1 MRRSSPLLTQLCFF
15 SVVICCL
22 LFLVAIINLSFLRD
36 AMLAERKSRLINIV
50 EKTETI
56 FQTYDEYYRTGKLTL
71 AQAQSQAL
79 SSINSLDDNYIF
91 VFNDDYTLL
100 ASREDNSAINKNVRY
115 YKDILGAYIYQDVRN
130 EILLNPEGK
139 FFSYY
144 FPAEEGGKALRKIS
158 YSKYFAPW
166 GWTYGLG
173 IYLDDIDDAISTTL
187 ISFDEL
193 VI

>member
-15 SVVICCL
+15 SVVVCCL

-56 FQTYDEYYRTGKLTL
+56 FQTYDQHYRTGKLTL
-71 AQAQSQAL
+71 AEAQKQAL
-79 SSINSLDDNYIF
+79 SSISSLDDNYIF

-144 FPAEEGGKALRKIS
+144 FPAKEGGKALRKIS

>member
-15 SVVICCL
+15 SVVVCCL

-36 AMLAERKSRLINIV
+36 NMLAERKSRLISIV

-56 FQTYDEYYRTGKLTL
+56 FQTYDAYYRSGQLTL
-71 AQAQSQAL
+71 AKAQSQAL
-79 SSINSLDDNYIF
+79 ARISSLDDNYIF
-91 VFNDDYTLL
+91 VFNDAYTLL

-115 YKDILGAYIYQDVRN
+115 YKDILGSYIYQDVRN
-130 EILLNPEGK
+130 EILLNPEGQ

-144 FPAEEGGKALRKIS
+144 FPAVEGGKALRKIS
-158 YSKYFAPW
+158 YSKYFTPW

-173 IYLDDIDDAISTTL
+173 IYLDDIDDVISTTL